1 MCKATAD
8 CRPGTGSRALPPSC
22 ARYRRG
28 CMWPSAPETGV
39 ENRPAQSTRCCR
51 RHCHRTQARYCCTSS
66 TASRRS
72 PSLPHIP
79 CVWHLFHLHSDS
91 RSQTILR
98 TRMEWATSSGPQTC
112 RIDIPLPYHELGR
125 LISTPT
131 TIREPIK
138 RLDSLVLQLCR
149 FDNASFRHKVR
160 ALGVFPVPFYSVKW
174 GP

>member
-1 MCKATAD
+1 MKLLRLCKATAD

-79 CVWHLFHLHSDS
+79 CVWHLFHLHSDLKQFFYYYS
-91 RSQTILR
+91 TTVSTFTPAADFSISFYCGFRIVAERARFSCR
-98 TRMEWATSSGPQTC
+98 TDAKAQ
-112 RIDIPLPYHELGR
+112 
-125 LISTPT
+125 
-131 TIREPIK
+131 RERPGAAVAF
-138 RLDSLVLQLCR
+138 S
-149 FDNASFRHKVR
+149 
-160 ALGVFPVPFYSVKW
+160 
-174 GP
+174 

>member
-79 CVWHLFHLHSDS
+79 CVWHLFHLHSDLKQFS
-91 RSQTILR
+91 AQ
-98 TRMEWATSSGPQTC
+98 EWSGPPLPGPQTC

-149 FDNASFRHKVR
+149 FDNASIRHF
-160 ALGVFPVPFYSVKW
+160 LVPFYRVKW

>member
-1 MCKATAD
+1 MKLLRLCKATAD

-79 CVWHLFHLHSDS
+79 CVWHLFHLHSDLK
-91 RSQTILR
+91 QFFYYCGGAQNIHKKHTQK
-98 TRMEWATSSGPQTC
+98 TRRGGAQN
-112 RIDIPLPYHELGR
+112 IHKKLQYL
-125 LISTPT
+125 L
-131 TIREPIK
+131 
-138 RLDSLVLQLCR
+138 LLLQLTSVSP
-149 FDNASFRHKVR
+149 FTVASGSH
-160 ALGVFPVPFYSVKW
+160 P
-174 GP
+174 